1 MTYILVYAMK
11 NLHSN
16 LHFTLDDD
24 EGIVDLHGN
33 KAWYEIDT
41 ITYQNFQGSK
51 STLISTHYTHH
62 ENIRIRYK
70 RWLPT
75 IAHSIY
81 WFSIEKPKDY
91 HKNLM
96 IAWEEKR
103 TNKTNASFNYYLGAF
118 VHSKLKNM

>member
-1 MTYILVYAMK
+1 M
-11 NLHSN
+11 H
-16 LHFTLDDD
+16 
-24 EGIVDLHGN
+24 
-33 KAWYEIDT
+33 WYEIEA

-51 STLISTHYTHH
+51 STLIST
-62 ENIRIRYK
+62 RYK

-96 IAWEEKR
+96 IAWEEKSER
-103 TNKTNASFNYYLGAF
+103 IKTNASFNYYLGAF
-118 VHSKLKNM
+118 VHSKIKEYVVYILCIISSND

>member
-1 MTYILVYAMK
+1 V
-11 NLHSN
+11 H
-16 LHFTLDDD
+16 
-24 EGIVDLHGN
+24 
-33 KAWYEIDT
+33 WYEIEA

-51 STLISTHYTHH
+51 STLIST
-62 ENIRIRYK
+62 RYK

-103 TNKTNASFNYYLGAF
+103 TNKNKRL
-118 VHSKLKNM
+118 L